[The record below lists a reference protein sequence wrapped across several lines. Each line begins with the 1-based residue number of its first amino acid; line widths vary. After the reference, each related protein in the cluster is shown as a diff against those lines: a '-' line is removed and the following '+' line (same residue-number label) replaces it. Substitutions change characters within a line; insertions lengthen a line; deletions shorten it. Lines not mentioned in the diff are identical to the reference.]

1 MITRINAQA
10 ASRPTD
16 LVGNTPLLELS
27 SISREVPGVRIL
39 GKAEWY
45 NPGGSVKDRPALWM
59 IRDGEKSGLLTPEK
73 IIIDATSGNTGIAYA
88 WIGAALGYKVKLCMP
103 KNASEERKKILR
115 AYGVEVVLT
124 DPGEGSDGAIRE
136 ARRLYAEDPER
147 YFYPDQYKNPA
158 NPRSHYESTAPE
170 IWEQTDGEVTHF
182 VAGLGTSGT
191 FVGTATR
198 LREYNPEIKVVS
210 FEPDSPFHGLE
221 GMKHMASAIVPE
233 IYDPTIADQNFG
245 TPTEDAYDMVK
256 RLAREEGILVGISA
270 GGAVATSLRVARELE
285 SGVVV
290 TVLCD
295 SADKYL
301 SESFWEESARA
312 AEDRRGGRRAHPRPR
327 QGSLPRGVQRCDGG
341 NANRGYEDR
350 GGRLARRERS
360 LRREIA
366 PLPHRPPGVHEA
378 RRASRRARHGAPRDI
393 PFPPGPSGRAF
404 RVRPGACL
412 AQLLVHHRLGG

>member
-1 MITRINAQA
+1 MITRINTYT

-59 IRDGEKSGLLTPEK
+59 IRDGDKSGLLAPEK
-73 IIIDATSGNTGIAYA
+73 TIIDATSGNTGIAYA
-88 WIGAALGYKVKLCMP
+88 WIGASLGYKVKLCMP

-233 IYDPTIADQNFG
+233 IYDPTIADQNLG

-256 RLAREEGILVGISA
+256 HLAREEGILVGISA
-270 GGAVATSLRVARELE
+270 GAAVATSLRVAREME

-301 SESFWEESARA
+301 SESFWE
-312 AEDRRGGRRAHPRPR
+312 D
-327 QGSLPRGVQRCDGG
+327 
-341 NANRGYEDR
+341 
-350 GGRLARRERS
+350 
-360 LRREIA
+360 
-366 PLPHRPPGVHEA
+366 
-378 RRASRRARHGAPRDI
+378 
-393 PFPPGPSGRAF
+393 
-404 RVRPGACL
+404 
-412 AQLLVHHRLGG
+412 

>member
-1 MITRINAQA
+1 MYNNSDMITRINAQA
-10 ASRPTD
+10 ASQPTD

-136 ARRLYAEDPER
+136 ARRHYAEDPER

-198 LREYNPEIKVVS
+198 LREYNAEIKVIS

-233 IYDPTIADQNFG
+233 IYDPTIADQNLG

-270 GGAVATSLRVARELE
+270 GAAVATSLRVARELE

-295 SADKYL
+295 NADKYL
-301 SESFWEESARA
+301 SENFWEE
-312 AEDRRGGRRAHPRPR
+312 
-327 QGSLPRGVQRCDGG
+327 
-341 NANRGYEDR
+341 
-350 GGRLARRERS
+350 
-360 LRREIA
+360 
-366 PLPHRPPGVHEA
+366 
-378 RRASRRARHGAPRDI
+378 
-393 PFPPGPSGRAF
+393 
-404 RVRPGACL
+404 
-412 AQLLVHHRLGG
+412 

>member
-1 MITRINAQA
+1 MYNNSDMITRINAQA

-198 LREYNPEIKVVS
+198 LREYNAEIKVIS

-233 IYDPTIADQNFG
+233 IYDPTIADQNLG

-270 GGAVATSLRVARELE
+270 GAAVATSLRVARELE

-295 SADKYL
+295 NADKYL
-301 SESFWEESARA
+301 SENFWEE
-312 AEDRRGGRRAHPRPR
+312 
-327 QGSLPRGVQRCDGG
+327 
-341 NANRGYEDR
+341 
-350 GGRLARRERS
+350 
-360 LRREIA
+360 
-366 PLPHRPPGVHEA
+366 
-378 RRASRRARHGAPRDI
+378 
-393 PFPPGPSGRAF
+393 
-404 RVRPGACL
+404 
-412 AQLLVHHRLGG
+412 

>member
-1 MITRINAQA
+1 LYNNSDMITRINDRVG
-10 ASRPTD
+10 SRPTD

-27 SISREVPGVRIL
+27 SLSREVPGVTIL
-39 GKAEWY
+39 GKAEWH

-59 IRDGEKSGLLTPEK
+59 IRDGEKSGTLAPGKTIL
-73 IIIDATSGNTGIAYA
+73 DATSGNTGIAYA
-88 WIGAALGYKVKLCMP
+88 WIGASLGYKVKLCMP

-136 ARRLYAEDPER
+136 ARRMYAEEPEK
-147 YFYPDQYKNPA
+147 YFYPDQYKNSA

-170 IWEQTDGEVTHF
+170 IWEQTEGEVTHF

-198 LREYNPEIKVVS
+198 LKEYNPEIQVVS
-210 FEPDSPFHGLE
+210 FEPNSPFHGLE

-233 IYDPTIADQNFG
+233 IYDPTVADQNLH
-245 TPTEDAYDMVK
+245 TPTEEAYDMVK

-270 GGAVATSLRVARELE
+270 GAAVATSLRIARELE
-285 SGVVV
+285 SGVIV

-301 SESFWEESARA
+301 SESFWEE
-312 AEDRRGGRRAHPRPR
+312 
-327 QGSLPRGVQRCDGG
+327 
-341 NANRGYEDR
+341 
-350 GGRLARRERS
+350 
-360 LRREIA
+360 
-366 PLPHRPPGVHEA
+366 
-378 RRASRRARHGAPRDI
+378 
-393 PFPPGPSGRAF
+393 
-404 RVRPGACL
+404 
-412 AQLLVHHRLGG
+412 

>member
-1 MITRINAQA
+1 MYNNPDMITRINTQVGL
-10 ASRPTD
+10 RPVD

-27 SISREVPGVRIL
+27 SVSHEVPGVRIL

-59 IRDGEKSGLLTPEK
+59 IQDGEKSGKLTHEK
-73 IIIDATSGNTGIAYA
+73 TILDATSGNTGIAYA
-88 WIGAALGYKVKLCMP
+88 WIGASLGYKVRLCMP
-103 KNASEERKKILR
+103 RNASEERKKILR
-115 AYGVEVVLT
+115 AHGVEVVLT

-158 NPRSHYESTAPE
+158 NPRAHYESTAPE

-198 LREYNPEIKVVS
+198 LKEYNPGIQAIS

-221 GMKHMASAIVPE
+221 GMKHMGSAIVPE
-233 IYDPTIADQNFG
+233 IYDPSIADRNLG
-245 TPTEDAYDMVK
+245 TQTEDAYDMVK

-270 GGAVATSLRVARELE
+270 GAAVATSLRVARELE
-285 SGVVV
+285 SGVIV

-295 SADKYL
+295 GADKYL
-301 SESFWEESARA
+301 SESFWEE
-312 AEDRRGGRRAHPRPR
+312 
-327 QGSLPRGVQRCDGG
+327 
-341 NANRGYEDR
+341 
-350 GGRLARRERS
+350 
-360 LRREIA
+360 
-366 PLPHRPPGVHEA
+366 
-378 RRASRRARHGAPRDI
+378 
-393 PFPPGPSGRAF
+393 
-404 RVRPGACL
+404 
-412 AQLLVHHRLGG
+412 